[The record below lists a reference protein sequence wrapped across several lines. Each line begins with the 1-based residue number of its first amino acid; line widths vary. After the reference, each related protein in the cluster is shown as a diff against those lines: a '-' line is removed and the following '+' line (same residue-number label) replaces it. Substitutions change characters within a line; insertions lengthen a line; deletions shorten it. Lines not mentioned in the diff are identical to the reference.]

1 MIKIST
7 LIARRNKSF
16 KHFIIL
22 KNLLQLSIKLYSNSV
37 RDFISVGIYDWL
49 VVCQNVVYV
58 QCTFLAVECKHKSL
72 VIWREGERSC
82 KLWEG
87 AKSCKK
93 WELRSDNILSVPTC
107 SLQSSKNNRKMILKF
122 SQTCMYFL
130 HLQTLP
136 PLAVFFPSVE
146 TGGGWLQL

>member
-58 QCTFLAVECKHKSL
+58 QCTFLAVECK
-72 VIWREGERSC
+72 
-82 KLWEG
+82 
-87 AKSCKK
+87 K